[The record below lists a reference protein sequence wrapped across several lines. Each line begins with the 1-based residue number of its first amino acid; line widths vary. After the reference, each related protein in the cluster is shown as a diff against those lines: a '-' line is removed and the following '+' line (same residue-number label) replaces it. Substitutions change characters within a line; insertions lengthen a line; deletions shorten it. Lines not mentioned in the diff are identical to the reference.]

1 LREQIERAKRIQ
13 TGEKSMKIGVI
24 NAGNIGGRLAKAWV
38 QAGHE
43 VMVSKD
49 GERAKLQSLLA
60 QLDDKALVGE
70 LEEAAQFSDVLLFS
84 VYWLRYEQVLN
95 RLGSLEGKILIDTMN
110 PLKVNEAF
118 EHSHDLDFM
127 QSSSTSEELQRRV
140 PSAKVV
146 KAFSTIPAHL
156 LDKEAWKN
164 SQMLPAV
171 FFASDDTEAKQVV
184 AQLIQ
189 DAGFPSINAGSLLNA
204 RLLESMGVLLHRIAE
219 AQNDSALN
227 LAPTFVSPA
236 S

>member
-1 LREQIERAKRIQ
+1 
-13 TGEKSMKIGVI
+13 MKIGVI

-43 VMVSKD
+43 VMLSKD
-49 GERAKLQSLLA
+49 GDRAKLQPLLA
-60 QLDDKALVGE
+60 ELGDKVFVGE

-84 VYWLRYEQVLN
+84 VYWLRLDRVLD

-156 LDKEAWKN
+156 LDKDAWKD

-171 FFASDDTEAKQVV
+171 FFAGDDTEAKQVV

-189 DAGFPSINAGSLLNA
+189 SAGFPSIDAGSLLNA
-204 RLLESMGVLLHRIAE
+204 RLLESMGVLLHHIAE
-219 AQNDSALN
+219 ARNDSTLN

-236 S
+236 I

>member
-1 LREQIERAKRIQ
+1 
-13 TGEKSMKIGVI
+13 MKIGVI
-24 NAGNIGGRLAKAWV
+24 NAGNIGSRLAKAWV

-49 GERAKLQSLLA
+49 GDRAKLQPLLA
-60 QLDDKALVGE
+60 QLGDKALVGE

-95 RLGSLEGKILIDTMN
+95 RLGSLSGKIVIDTMN

-156 LDKEAWKN
+156 LDKGAWKD

-171 FFASDDTEAKQVV
+171 FFAGDDTEAKQVV

-189 DAGFPSINAGSLLNA
+189 SAGFPSIDAGSLSSA
-204 RLLESMGVLLHRIAE
+204 RLLESMGVLLHQIAE
-219 AQNDSALN
+219 AQNDSTLN
-227 LAPTFVSPA
+227 LALTLVFPA
-236 S
+236 SPEASIQN

>member
-1 LREQIERAKRIQ
+1 
-13 TGEKSMKIGVI
+13 MKIGVI

-38 QAGHE
+38 RAGHQ

-49 GERAKLQSLLA
+49 GDRSKLQPLLA
-60 QLDDKALVGE
+60 ELDENGSVGE

-84 VYWLRYEQVLN
+84 VYWLRMEQVLN
-95 RLGSLEGKILIDTMN
+95 RLGSLEGKIVIDTMN

-118 EHSHDLDFM
+118 EHFHDLDFM
-127 QSSSTSEELQRRV
+127 QSSSTSEELQRRL

-156 LDKEAWKN
+156 LDKGAWKD

-171 FFASDDTEAKQVV
+171 FFAGDDTEAKQVV

-189 DAGFPSINAGSLLNA
+189 DAGFPSIDAGSLLNA
-204 RLLESMGVLLHRIAE
+204 RLLESMGILLHHIAE
-219 AQNDSALN
+219 ARNDSTLN
-227 LAPTFVSPA
+227 LAPTFVSLA

>member
-1 LREQIERAKRIQ
+1 
-13 TGEKSMKIGVI
+13 MKIGII

-49 GERAKLQSLLA
+49 GDRAKLQSLLA
-60 QLDDKALVGE
+60 QLGDKALVGE
-70 LEEAAQFSDVLLFS
+70 LEEAAQFSHVLLFS
-84 VYWLRYEQVLN
+84 VYWLRLEQVLN

-140 PSAKVV
+140 PNAKVV

-156 LDKEAWKN
+156 LDKDAWKD

-171 FFASDDTEAKQVV
+171 FFAGDDTEAKQVV

-189 DAGFPSINAGSLLNA
+189 DAGFLNIDAGSLLNA

-219 AQNDSALN
+219 ARNDAAMN
-227 LAPTFVSPA
+227 LAPTFVFPTS
-236 S
+236 

>member
-1 LREQIERAKRIQ
+1 
-13 TGEKSMKIGVI
+13 MKIGVI

>member
-1 LREQIERAKRIQ
+1 
-13 TGEKSMKIGVI
+13 MKIGVI

-43 VMVSKD
+43 VMLSKD
-49 GERAKLQSLLA
+49 GDRAKLQPLLA
-60 QLDDKALVGE
+60 ELGDKALVGE
-70 LEEAAQFSDVLLFS
+70 LEEAAQFSDLLLFS
-84 VYWLRYEQVLN
+84 VYWLRIDRVLD

-156 LDKEAWKN
+156 LDKDAWKD

-171 FFASDDTEAKQVV
+171 FFAGDDTEAKQVV

-189 DAGFPSINAGSLLNA
+189 SAGFPSIDAGSLLNA
-204 RLLESMGVLLHRIAE
+204 RLLESMGVLLHHIAE
-219 AQNDSALN
+219 ARNDSTLN
-227 LAPTFVSPA
+227 LALTFVSPA
-236 S
+236 I